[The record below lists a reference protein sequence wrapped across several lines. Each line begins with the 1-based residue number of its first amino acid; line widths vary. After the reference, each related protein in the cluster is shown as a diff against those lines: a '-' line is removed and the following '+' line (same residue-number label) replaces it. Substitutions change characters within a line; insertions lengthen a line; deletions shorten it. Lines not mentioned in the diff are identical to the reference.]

1 MSDRNVAVIKLSVEH
16 LKIIINTGV
25 QKYKNTAIYCH
36 VFFGIRFLDIIFAQ
50 NYHYCAPMIQ
60 QNFIKLYEESFKKN
74 WELPALTDYKEASSY
89 TYGELA
95 REIAKLH
102 LLFAELEIEKGD
114 KISLVGKNHSSW
126 SILFMATITYGAVI
140 VPILQEFSPDSIEHI
155 ILHSDSKLVFINSS
169 LWQKVPGKQINVP
182 VFDMPAFSLL
192 KGDEA
197 VEASLKSL
205 DDTFSRNYPGGFGKE
220 NINYANVPNE
230 DVICLNYTSGT
241 TGFSKGV
248 MITANNFAG
257 NVTYAERL
265 RLLFTGEKIL
275 AFLPMAHVYGCAF
288 DFLYALSAGVHITLL
303 GVIPTPQNLIKALQ
317 EVKPNLIITVPL
329 IFEKIYKKRI
339 LPVISKS
346 FVKLLLGVPGINRMI
361 LDKIK
366 QSLVKSLGG
375 NFREVIIGGA
385 ALNAEVEAFF
395 QKIKFPFTV
404 GYGMTECAPLISYDH
419 HDDFVP
425 TSCGSVLEDIM
436 EARIDSPDPGKIP
449 GEIQVRGENVM
460 KGYYKNPEAT
470 ATVFTDD
477 GWLRTGD
484 SGIMRGRRLFI
495 KGRLKTMILT
505 ANGQNVYPEEIESKL
520 NNLPYVAESLVVLR
534 EFKLVALIYP
544 DMAAVEAA
552 QLSVD
557 QLPQLMNENK
567 GILNKSVAQYEK
579 ISSFELVD
587 KEFEKTPKRTIKRFL
602 YH

>member
-1 MSDRNVAVIKLSVEH
+1 MSDRNLAVIKISVEH

-95 REIAKLH
+95 KEIAKLH

-265 RLLFTGEKIL
+265 RLLFTGERIL

-346 FVKLLLGVPGINRMI
+346 FVKLLLRVPGINRMI

-470 ATVFTDD
+470 AAVFTDD